1 MTLHFASVIFERPP
15 RIICSRISGSPLSGK
30 PTIESAETGLPPMA
44 YTSLSALAAA
54 ICPKVCASSTIGV
67 KKSTV
72 CTIAISGLS
81 RYTPASSLVS
91 KPTSTFG
98 SVGRGKRRKT
108 ESSNPGLSFAAQ
120 PAALTMAVSFTDGV
134 KPHLAVMRFDYS
146 DVPRFVLAHHGY
158 LRCACGKCSD
168 SRMSWDIGLIFLVL
182 GVILPWRGRARMKKL
197 MAMPRVSTMERLS
210 LYASTIAFQWF
221 AVAVVGWRAWAQG
234 FTVSQLGLI
243 VPDKSRILIAAT
255 VGTATIASLQWLNLR
270 RMGRIPVQARGSLQ
284 AIAERI
290 LPQSAVELLPYLALA
305 MTAGLCEEFLY
316 RGFAIAVLLHIGLQ
330 AWAVVLLSSV
340 LFGLAHSYQG
350 RGGMVMTLL
359 IGLLLGTS
367 RIAYGSLLPAIFWHS
382 AVDVVAG
389 TAGPR
394 YLTAKKASVPE
405 RENLI
410 H

>member
-1 MTLHFASVIFERPP
+1 
-15 RIICSRISGSPLSGK
+15 
-30 PTIESAETGLPPMA
+30 
-44 YTSLSALAAA
+44 
-54 ICPKVCASSTIGV
+54 
-67 KKSTV
+67 
-72 CTIAISGLS
+72 
-81 RYTPASSLVS
+81 
-91 KPTSTFG
+91 
-98 SVGRGKRRKT
+98 
-108 ESSNPGLSFAAQ
+108 
-120 PAALTMAVSFTDGV
+120 
-134 KPHLAVMRFDYS
+134 
-146 DVPRFVLAHHGY
+146 
-158 LRCACGKCSD
+158 
-168 SRMSWDIGLIFLVL
+168 MSWDIGLIFLVL

-270 RMGRIPVQARGSLQ
+270 RMGKIPVQARGSLQ

-350 RGGMVMTLL
+350 RGGVVLTLL
-359 IGLLLGTS
+359 IGLILGTS
-367 RIAYGSLLPAIFWHS
+367 RLAYGSLMPAIFWHS

-394 YLTAKKASVPE
+394 YLTPQGASSQE
-405 RENLI
+405 RQSVI